1 MRTVPP
7 QSVLEA
13 FAVTGE
19 PRLLDGGQGETW
31 QVGAVVLKPVGMEV
45 ESLWRASVLDALPDT
60 DRVRIA
66 RPVRAVSG
74 DWLHE
79 GWEAAY
85 HVAGRTDAKR
95 WDAAMEAGAAFHEL
109 LAAVP
114 RPDFLDDR
122 DNWWSRADRASW
134 NLGTVAEAP
143 VLRRLMEARE
153 PVSMVEQM
161 VQGDLLGNV
170 LYEPGLPPAIIDW
183 SPYWRPTSWAA
194 AVAVV
199 DAMCWNGAGDDLVDR
214 WGHLAQWS
222 QTLLR
227 ALLFRMI
234 TDLEVATSRGEEWQP
249 HPAYDPVVGLVL
261 ERR

>member
-13 FAVTGE
+13 FALSGE
-19 PRLLDGGQGETW
+19 PRLLEGGQGETW
-31 QVGAVVLKPVGMEV
+31 QVGSVVLKPAGLAA
-45 ESLWRASVLDALPDT
+45 ESRWRASVLDALPDT

-66 RPVRAVSG
+66 RPLRAVSG

-79 GWEAAY
+79 GWEAGY
-85 HVAGRTDAKR
+85 HVAGRTDQKR
-95 WDAAMEAGAAFHEL
+95 WDAAIEAGAAFHEL

-134 NLGTVAEAP
+134 DLAVVADDP

-153 PVSMVEQM
+153 PVSIEQQL

-183 SPYWRPTSWAA
+183 APYWRPTAWSA

-199 DAMCWNGAGDDLVDR
+199 DALCWNGAGHDLVER
-214 WGHLAQWS
+214 WGHLAHWPQM
-222 QTLLR
+222 LLR

-234 TDLEVATSRGEEWQP
+234 TDLEVTESRGGQWQP
-249 HPAYDPVVGLVL
+249 HPAYGPVVTLVL
-261 ERR
+261 GTL